1 MYVFCTFL
9 FYPPF
14 VTACD
19 LVDYTPKRKGKQDIL
34 NEGNIEEL
42 EVDFVCRGKDA

>member
-1 MYVFCTFL
+1 MFCTFL

-19 LVDYTPKRKGKQDIL
+19 FVDYPLKRKGKQDIL
-34 NEGNIEEL
+34 NAVNIEEL
-42 EVDFVCRGKDA
+42 SVDFVCRGKGV